1 MLTLV
6 KSLRRLPNVQTLDLC
21 DNRLTDVSLQEVMR

>member
-1 MLTLV
+1 MLAIA
-6 KSLRRLPNVQTLDLC
+6 KSLRRLPNVHTLDIS